1 MTDLGRRSEVEP
13 QAAARASLSRV
24 GMIPDQDLNKEKPA
38 RKTASFD
45 AAGVPAALTDT
56 GCERPKNE
64 DRFLVLKSAVGMGY
78 FVFDG
83 MGGEP
88 GGEAAAQ
95 LSVDAVRAY
104 FDRASGNDPAVML
117 REAIQNAHDVIAL
130 RRRNP
135 KLASMGTT
143 VVAALC
149 NNSQVVIASVGDSR
163 AYHISQGTARQLT
176 SDHTFVQQLVDEG
189 HVRPEDALMHPQ
201 SHILTRCLGSE
212 VGFGIDVTKYW
223 LGSATQSASSDAIL
237 LCSDGLYSLIPEG
250 ELASLVGAY
259 SPLEACSKLIELAR
273 ERGGYDNITA
283 IVIPIS
289 SELKTEAAPPA
300 RESDGAET
308 PKVLK
313 PSAPKRRKRELPL
326 SFHLGLMVLIALLA
340 AALTIGS
347 FLFFAILGD

>member
-1 MTDLGRRSEVEP
+1 MSPAPVSSVE
-13 QAAARASLSRV
+13 
-24 GMIPDQDLNKEKPA
+24 GMIPDQDLNKDKQS

-64 DRFLVLKSAVGMGY
+64 DRFLVLKSALGMGY

-95 LSVDAVRAY
+95 LSVDAVRTY
-104 FDRASGNDPAVML
+104 FDRASGNDPAVLL
-117 REAIQNAHDVIAL
+117 REAIQSAHDVIAL

-135 KLASMGTT
+135 KFASMGTT

-163 AYHISQGTARQLT
+163 AYHISDGTARQLT

-212 VGFGIDVTKYW
+212 VGFGIDMTKFW
-223 LGSATQSASSDAIL
+223 LSSTTPKTSSDAIL
-237 LCSDGLYSLIPEG
+237 LCSDGLYSLVPEA
-250 ELASLVGAY
+250 ELASIVGSF
-259 SPLEACSKLIELAR
+259 SPLEACSKLIEAAR

-289 SELKTEAAPPA
+289 GELKTEAAPPA
-300 RESDGAET
+300 READGAET

-313 PSAPKRRKRELPL
+313 PSAPKRKKREMPL
-326 SFHLGLMVLIALLA
+326 SFHLGLMTLA
-340 AALTIGS
+340 TIFGVALTIFG
-347 FLFFAILGD
+347 FLFFSILGD